1 MNRTFHLILKN
12 TFILILLPASLFLM
26 NGCGHTGCREEVK
39 PVDTVVVEEPVMM
52 YDIPIDSF
60 IIEHG
65 EILVNQ
71 SLSDLLLPYGV
82 TYQQIDEI
90 VRKSDTVFDLRKIG
104 AGKSFTLFFP
114 LDTNKSLRYFVYEH
128 SEIDFVV
135 FDFTDSISVYKKQKE
150 VKTEEKQAC
159 VLIETSL
166 WNAMENDSLDPLLA
180 NELSEIFAWSV
191 DFFGLQKGDCFKFF
205 YNEQFVE
212 GNSIG
217 SGEVLSACFS
227 REDSLIYAIPFVQ
240 DSIESFFDQSGNSLR
255 RAFLKAPLNFNRI
268 SSRFSGSRMHPVL
281 KVRRPHYGVDYAAP
295 AGTPVQSIGD
305 GKVIFMGYSGG
316 AGKMVKIRH
325 NSVYTT
331 AYLHLSGYGN
341 ISNGQFVEQGD
352 VIGYVGSTGLSTGP
366 HLDFRF
372 YKNDQPVDPLKVES
386 PPVDPVKP
394 ENLTAFDSIK
404 KIMIPRLDKITP

>member
-1 MNRTFHLILKN
+1 MKRTLYLILKKA
-12 TFILILLPASLFLM
+12 FSLIILPASLLLM
-26 NGCGHTGCREEVK
+26 NSCGLTGCKEEVK

-65 EILVNQ
+65 EILANQ

-135 FDFTDSISVYKKQKE
+135 FDFTDSISVYKKKKE

-268 SSRFSGSRMHPVL
+268 SSHFSGSRMHPVL

-394 ENLTAFDSIK
+394 ENLAAFDSIR
-404 KIMIPRLDKITP
+404 KIVIPRLDKIIP